1 MKVLERAPSTIT
13 LVRAARREAPRQEVS
28 LRLLGGFELRVDE
41 RSVNLP
47 MRARRLLAF
56 LALRH
61 PPLTRAYVSQS
72 LWLDATEKKALGN
85 LRSALWN
92 IGPLRG
98 AVVDGTVGHLALDHL
113 VGVDVHRST
122 ALAEKLETDGKWLDD
137 SELDE
142 MRFREDLLP
151 DWYEDW
157 VLAER
162 ERYRQLRLHA
172 LENLCHRLISRGR
185 FGRAIQAGLAAVA
198 EEPLR
203 ESANTVL
210 IRAYL
215 AERNLSEALR
225 HYRWYRELH
234 QVELGLPPS
243 AAIADLIDAQTT
255 AAAR

>member
-1 MKVLERAPSTIT
+1 
-13 LVRAARREAPRQEVS
+13 
-28 LRLLGGFELRVDE
+28 
-41 RSVNLP
+41 

-61 PPLTRAYVSQS
+61 YPVTRTYVSQS

-92 IGPLRG
+92 IGPYRG
-98 AVVDGTVGHLALDHL
+98 STVDGTGGHLALDRL
-113 VGVDVHRST
+113 VAVDVHRST
-122 ALAEKLETDGKWLDD
+122 AVAETLETDGKSLDD

-142 MRFREDLLP
+142 KRFREDLLP

-172 LENLCHRLISRGR
+172 LENLCHRLISRGS
-185 FGRAIQAGLAAVA
+185 FGRAIQAGLAAVG

-203 ESANTVL
+203 ESANVAL

-215 AERNLSEALR
+215 AEGNLSEALR
-225 HYRWYRELH
+225 HHRWYRELH
-234 QVELGLPPS
+234 QAELGLPPS
-243 AAIADLIDAQTT
+243 SAITAWIDGQTT
-255 AAAR
+255 AATR